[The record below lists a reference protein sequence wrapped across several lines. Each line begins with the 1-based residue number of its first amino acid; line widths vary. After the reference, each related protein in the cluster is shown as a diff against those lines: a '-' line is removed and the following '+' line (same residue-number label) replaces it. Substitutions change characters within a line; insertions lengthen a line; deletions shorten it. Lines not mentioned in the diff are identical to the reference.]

1 MKDDKFRYEEWRE
14 LLLNKY
20 GKDYMTA
27 IAKLIAKEAYNG
39 DGSIKES
46 CILTPQENKAL
57 LKHHTEPYTNF
68 LKDVETYTQ
77 ETAALYHYNQNE
89 DVTWSMVGIDY
100 KNDELIK
107 KYGIAVYRQANKE
120 VPMKEGTMERDFK
133 NANRK
138 LARLVHEGESASL
151 VLDLDLL
158 QSSLANLGIQ
168 TYIDYE
174 QNIFHFNVKNQ
185 NEGRPFQR
193 YKTLF
198 PSK

>member
-1 MKDDKFRYEEWRE
+1 MKDDRFRYEEWRE

-20 GKDYMTA
+20 GRDYMTA
-27 IAKLIAKEAYNG
+27 IAKLIAQEAYNG

-77 ETAALYHYNQNE
+77 ETAALFRFNQNE

-107 KYGIAVYRQANKE
+107 KYGIAVYKQANKE
-120 VPMKEGTMERDFK
+120 VPMKEGTIERDFK

-151 VLDLDLL
+151 VLDLDTL
-158 QSSLANLGIQ
+158 QSSLSHLGIR

-174 QNIFHFNVKNQ
+174 QNIFHFNIKSQKDSRNY
-185 NEGRPFQR
+185 QR
-193 YKTLF
+193 CKSLF
-198 PSK
+198 SIN

>member
-1 MKDDKFRYEEWRE
+1 MENDSFRYEEWRE
-14 LLLNKY
+14 LLINKY
-20 GKDYMTA
+20 GRDYMTA
-27 IAKLIAKEAYNG
+27 IAKLIAPEAYNG
-39 DGSIKES
+39 DGSIKER

-57 LKHHTEPYTNF
+57 LKHHTEPYTKF

-107 KYGIAVYRQANKE
+107 KYGIAVYKQANKE

>member
-107 KYGIAVYRQANKE
+107 NYGIAVYRQANKE

-158 QSSLANLGIQ
+158 QSSLANLGIR

>member
-77 ETAALYHYNQNE
+77 ETATLFRFNQNE

-107 KYGIAVYRQANKE
+107 KYGIAVYKQANKE

>member
-158 QSSLANLGIQ
+158 QSSLANLGIR

-185 NEGRPFQR
+185 NEGRHFQR

>member
-1 MKDDKFRYEEWRE
+1 MENDSFRYEEWRE
-14 LLLNKY
+14 LLINKY
-20 GKDYMTA
+20 GRDYMTA
-27 IAKLIAKEAYNG
+27 VAKLIAKEAYNG

-107 KYGIAVYRQANKE
+107 KYGIAVYKQANKE

-158 QSSLANLGIQ
+158 QSSLANLGIR

>member
-107 KYGIAVYRQANKE
+107 NYGIAVYRQANKE

-138 LARLVHEGESASL
+138 LAHLVHEGESASL

-158 QSSLANLGIQ
+158 QSSLANLGIR

>member
-107 KYGIAVYRQANKE
+107 NYGIAVYRQANKE

>member
-158 QSSLANLGIQ
+158 QSSLANLGIR